1 MQTEIS
7 PLSSLREWIAALT
20 RIVYNTA
27 PRDIISWPSDNVMML
42 KGLTINID
50 LYCEK
55 VRKSLQD
62 TRVHIRERV
71 LFGIATDIKIPP
83 IDSQNET
90 THGHSIFGPVDRTFD
105 NVDSAAFLGA
115 LLIDGKLCWRG
126 PDNVIVWDRQRVDE
140 WLSDIDRSWSDVYCL
155 LHILCLP
162 PRASEE
168 IIFQWTNSK
177 NGRRHLFII
186 NQIMALISNYH
197 KGHQVTG
204 LYKQVLRL
212 MPNELG
218 LLIVILLRVVR
229 PIEILVVGKFYTP
242 ETQKSAMKKRY
253 ASKMFVTY
261 GQEWKSERL
270 SRLLKGWWTK
280 NMNLPIG
287 INLHRQFSVGLQ
299 RRFQPYDKT
308 DPRRK
313 TAQLALA
320 HGEIAGDLYYAKATG
335 DSNIPLTRQ
344 ALFEEISHDWMAL
357 FGFKN
362 AAVYRESLWDDEEI
376 FETGLNSEVV
386 SS

>member
-1 MQTEIS
+1 VVQTEIS

-42 KGLTINID
+42 KGLAINVD
-50 LYCEK
+50 QYYEK
-55 VRKSLQD
+55 VRQSLQD
-62 TRVHIRERV
+62 THTHIRERV
-71 LFGIATDIKIPP
+71 LFNITTNIKIPP
-83 IDSQNET
+83 TDSQNET
-90 THGHSIFGPVDRTFD
+90 TRGHSIFGPSDRTSD

-115 LLIDGKLCWRG
+115 LLKDGKLCWRG
-126 PDNVIVWDRQRVDE
+126 PDNVILWDRPKVDE

-162 PRASEE
+162 PRTSEE
-168 IIFQWTNSK
+168 IIFQWANSR

-186 NQIMALISNYH
+186 NRIMALISNYH

-204 LYKQVLRL
+204 LYKQILRL

-218 LLIVILLRVVR
+218 LLIVILLRIVR
-229 PIEILVVGKFYTP
+229 PIETLVVGKFYTP
-242 ETQKSAMKKRY
+242 EPQKPTMKTRY

-270 SRLLKGWWTK
+270 SRLLKAWWKK

-287 INLHRQFSVGLQ
+287 VNLHRQFSVGLQ
-299 RRFQPYDKT
+299 RRFRPYNT
-308 DPRRK
+308 VDPK
-313 TAQLALA
+313 HKAAQLALA
-320 HGEIAGDLYYAKATG
+320 HGEIAGDLYYAKVEG

-362 AAVYRESLWDDEEI
+362 AAAYRESLWDDEEI
-376 FETGLNSEVV
+376 FMTGVE
-386 SS
+386 